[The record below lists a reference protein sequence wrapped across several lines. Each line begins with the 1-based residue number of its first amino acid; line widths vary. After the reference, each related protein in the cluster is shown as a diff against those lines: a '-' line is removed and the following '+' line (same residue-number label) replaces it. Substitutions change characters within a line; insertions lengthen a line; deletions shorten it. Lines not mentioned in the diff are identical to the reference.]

1 METLWPR
8 TEPLPA
14 EALEPPLTVRRP
26 AWPVATATCDIRPPA
41 TAARMAFALALLAGW
56 LGVCWRR
63 GGGSGRSH
71 SGVRHG
77 PKFRQIVPG
86 AVCAQHHST
95 QRLPLSSRGAASA
108 VRRRRAVPARVH
120 EERFHV
126 RRERSGGP

>member
-1 METLWPR
+1 
-8 TEPLPA
+8 
-14 EALEPPLTVRRP
+14 
-26 AWPVATATCDIRPPA
+26 
-41 TAARMAFALALLAGW
+41 MAFALALLAGW

-95 QRLPLSSRGAASA
+95 QRLPL
-108 VRRRRAVPARVH
+108 
-120 EERFHV
+120 
-126 RRERSGGP
+126 